1 MKSDERIA
9 ALDRGLAVLDLLI
22 REPGEKRFTDFKSQF
37 AEMTDATLTRLLKAL
52 QASGYLQRNEAGR
65 YERGEKLQG
74 WEDLLTERRLPL
86 DQLVKQAVIN
96 ISECTNCSASFVQM
110 EAGRLV
116 FRYTQTQMNAPAL
129 CPDGTILYFEPDHA
143 AALAFLDAQPDFQQ
157 RILVESSEFSRMVD
171 FNEFWTSIGD
181 FKRNGYFV
189 DQSRSRIGISRLAIF
204 CKVGLL
210 EGVFFIGLTTV
221 ELDLREQELAT
232 LMKAEVDRLVKK
244 LA

>member
-65 YERGEKLQG
+65 YETGDKLKH
-74 WEDLLTERRLPL
+74 WEGLLAQRTLPV
-86 DQLVKQAVIN
+86 DQLVKQVVIN
-96 ISECTNCSASFVQM
+96 ISECTNCSASFVQL
-110 EAGRLV
+110 EGGRLV

-129 CPDGTILYFEPDHA
+129 CPDGTILYFESDHA

-157 RILVESSEFSRMVD
+157 RTFVENSALSRMAD
-171 FNEFWTSIGD
+171 FNEFLTSIGD
-181 FKRNGYFV
+181 FKRQGYFV
-189 DQSRSRIGISRLAIF
+189 DQSRSRIGISRLAIY

-210 EGVFFIGLTTV
+210 EGVFFIGLTTA
-221 ELDLREQELAT
+221 ELALREQELAT
-232 LMKAEVDRLVKK
+232 LVKTEVDRLVKK